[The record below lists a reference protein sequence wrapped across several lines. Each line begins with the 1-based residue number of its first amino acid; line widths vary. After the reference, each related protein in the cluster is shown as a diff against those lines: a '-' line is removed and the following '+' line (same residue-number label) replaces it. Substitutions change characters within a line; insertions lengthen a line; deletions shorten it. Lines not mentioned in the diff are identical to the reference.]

1 VGEAFLQKSAKM
13 AKAVVTVID
22 LDSGD
27 EPEELWLPRKRNSPE
42 DQMNVF
48 LNSKGETSPAGQE
61 SKKRCGLLRTLYID
75 GQRCYEGKGGNGSC
89 SFAHALVRTAAEL
102 LLFLQERMKDHRH
115 PVEII

>member
-1 VGEAFLQKSAKM
+1 M

-89 SFAHALVRTAAEL
+89 SFAHALVRTAVEL

-115 PVEII
+115 PVEIT